1 MASNYALLLVPA
13 KDKNGKTLIRVEKRH
28 VKNVPG
34 PKSEELAW
42 DTTLDPEAYDDNVTL
57 AAELARLIT
66 QGRKYSAVRE
76 AIVSNIGD
84 AADIIL
90 DLKAGTPEI
99 SESSRH
105 GLYEVAMNRLQA
117 VAKAVGINL

>member
-1 MASNYALLLVPA
+1 MASEYALLLIPNTKSTECDV
-13 KDKNGKTLIRVEKRH
+13 KLVCRH
-28 VKNVPG
+28 VTQVPG
-34 PKSEELAW
+34 PESTELAFN
-42 DTTLDPEAYDDNVTL
+42 TTLDPKAYGDSVTL
-57 AAELARLIT
+57 AAELAKLIN
-66 QGRKYSAVRE
+66 QGRQYSAVRE

-90 DLKAGTPEI
+90 DLKDGTPEL
-99 SESSRH
+99 SESSME